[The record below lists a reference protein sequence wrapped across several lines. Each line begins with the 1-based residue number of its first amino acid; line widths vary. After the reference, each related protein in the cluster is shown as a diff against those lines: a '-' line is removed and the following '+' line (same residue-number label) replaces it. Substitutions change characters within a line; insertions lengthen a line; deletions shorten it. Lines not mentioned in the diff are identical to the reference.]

1 MGVCDMEEIN
11 TEKKCCNIVL
21 FLITTIC
28 VCLMNKIYFI
38 SFHFSFFFLLSVI
51 YIYIYMHLNCYYAYY
66 YRIAGTVTAMSTY
79 DQILSM
85 EYSSSNFQIS
95 FHYRMIII
103 RII

>member
-1 MGVCDMEEIN
+1 MGVRDMEEIN
-11 TEKKCCNIVL
+11 TEKKCFNIVL

-28 VCLMNKIYFI
+28 ICLINKIYFI
-38 SFHFSFFFLLSVI
+38 SFHFILFLLSVI
-51 YIYIYMHLNCYYAYY
+51 YIYMHLNFYYAYY
-66 YRIAGTVTAMSTY
+66 YRIAGTVTAMSTF
-79 DQILSM
+79 DQIVSM